1 MGFGQEQRLCLL
13 PAAVQFNAP
22 AKILGSDPVL
32 GNWDPDGFS
41 MGVDPTGVAKP
52 SPVHILS
59 SFRLVILQGSV
70 AAH

>member
-41 MGVDPTGVAKP
+41 MGVDLGADGVNP
-52 SPVHILS
+52 NWCGETFPCTHL
-59 SFRLVILQGSV
+59 
-70 AAH
+70 